1 MAHPVV
7 KFAEILALIFL
18 FASVLS
24 IIWAKDLP
32 KTVKCLDKLCEGSQG
47 ETIAPHAVP
56 SDHDLKLSFEES
68 DHLQILGNADKYY
81 LAKDLKTGKVGL
93 VSKTFVKKFDESPH
107 ATIEVDLS
115 SLLAERQNV
124 ASALQP
130 SPTSDRLCVV
140 DGTTLDGDVCKDP
153 VSTQYTVTV
162 RPNARVA
169 ENDDGLKEDERPHEA
184 SSSFKPTPG
193 IEDLPASSAPSAES
207 NSFSRNIFQKV
218 YQEFIAPFGQE
229 IELSEVDCGAEC
241 LLNTGAIAQDLD
253 GKSAGSA
260 PKTSYNLPS
269 NAVQTKATGTTSKGI
284 SVDETR
290 IANRLETNISSYNIV
305 NDEVNVNASI
315 AAAAASV
322 SPDTENS
329 DEGKSPKLSTGGDGS
344 ENFAS
349 DQAIRPEA
357 KKVEKTADTDNN
369 SVTADQPLKPDF
381 NGEKAENP
389 AQNVVTGPLLAT
401 APEKLIPQTQD
412 ISAVMPDP
420 DASVENAKPGSKRNA
435 ATEGVVWSDSNVLSQ
450 PGNSQT
456 GFSEEVLTPQL
467 EKNSDGSNISIAD
480 PAEHTVQSAGD
491 GDRQGAKTVTAKVDI
506 AEAIIEAFP
515 SADEAQRKPSEPL
528 LTSKDP
534 DLAFSNQA
542 AVETQHQI
550 KVASSSPREITQSQ
564 KTPKLEPVVNVKG
577 SAPNKLQ
584 PKVVVGQTHINPT
597 KVNNFKPP
605 RTRTTHGHFHRSHLH
620 SHGGHEH
627 FHSGHGHSHNG
638 HEHSYDTH
646 GHGNSH
652 EVGNEHSPP
661 RQSETLLLQDPFKGH
676 SYIEEKPDT
685 FPALTETKTYSKVV
699 QPGIV
704 GETPSE
710 SNIHPDSGSGLAVNA
725 VANDKPAPVSDN
737 GQRQQN
743 PVGEPSEYTVNT
755 LEQTC
760 ERKDGVSCDGGPA
773 VPLGQEKHVKLQSA
787 EDEATKSARAK
798 KRRRQDDTLDSA
810 IREYVGLV
818 LSVIPDPLHRLLW
831 DLEEQGVSTHVV
843 VLTFLCG
850 LVGSFLLIFF
860 NCISMNSKEGTLSDY
875 IARLEQQLFALK
887 KEREILL
894 ETKDTGHGLVVG
906 TTGGDQALP
915 NELIEHHERE
925 LEMILARANN
935 VEQEVQQLQEQIE
948 QVKAE
953 RDAYSDDV
961 NEKLQEYE
969 KELSELRFDV
979 ETSRREVERK
989 DRELQVKNGTLS
1001 ELQASNAELLEEA
1014 KIWDERVNE
1023 LTSREE
1029 INLAEMS
1036 KLQQLLEEK
1045 CAEVEALEE
1054 SLKSMNI
1061 FEKAQEAFSD
1071 GDEKEIM
1078 KRLVDVQRAQKQSEE
1093 LMSMN
1098 TTLQSE
1104 LTEAKKQCDRWR
1116 TEVDQLKECLQQ
1128 AEKDKRDSEQKLTV
1142 LTEYFKDKELKLQ
1155 RDVVMHETLRQ
1166 QKESDALTVSEQLD
1180 LYREQT
1186 ANLQAEVA
1194 SMKEEIEVSERRYKR
1209 HLMEQEK
1216 KTHENWM
1223 AFKNANKTI
1232 EDLNAE
1238 TQVLRQQIIAAEAAQ
1253 RTLTQAAALPQD
1265 RPRPPPPL
1273 PLPKGAQIPLLPLP
1287 LLNGLKASEMPSPPS
1302 ARYTNGARC
1311 TPPVG
1316 VVPLPTVLY
1325 QTKSSSSRHS
1335 SERKDHQSHRRREDD
1350 HEEGRSER
1358 KSRGDKA
1365 IDRSEPHRD
1374 RNRNRET
1381 AERRRE
1387 RKEQQML
1394 LEREKASPANSASI
1408 TSGEQQQQSRRGA
1421 NKASELDRDPSTP
1434 SVVGIADSSGICGGS
1449 TVKENGSAS
1458 NGRSV
1463 HSGGSKGGVI
1473 SPELRRTFAH
1483 RRSDRTDRGRAD
1495 CYDRNERNQGDLGD
1509 RPNRDYG
1516 ERSPRDNPRR

>member
-1 MAHPVV
+1 MYPRLKSANPIFFLIFYAVIYAINIAVTIEISFRLVQQDIGPMTPMVDSRNSTILLSLRYIKNNQTLSCLVDVSLAVRRRGAERNVTMAHPVV

-322 SPDTENS
+322 SPETENS
-329 DEGKSPKLSTGGDGS
+329 DEGKSPKLSTGGEGS

-357 KKVEKTADTDNN
+357 KKVEKTADTDNS

-401 APEKLIPQTQD
+401 AP
-412 ISAVMPDP
+412 
-420 DASVENAKPGSKRNA
+420 
-435 ATEGVVWSDSNVLSQ
+435 
-450 PGNSQT
+450 
-456 GFSEEVLTPQL
+456 
-467 EKNSDGSNISIAD
+467 
-480 PAEHTVQSAGD
+480 
-491 GDRQGAKTVTAKVDI
+491 
-506 AEAIIEAFP
+506 
-515 SADEAQRKPSEPL
+515 
-528 LTSKDP
+528 
-534 DLAFSNQA
+534 
-542 AVETQHQI
+542 
-550 KVASSSPREITQSQ
+550 
-564 KTPKLEPVVNVKG
+564 
-577 SAPNKLQ
+577 
-584 PKVVVGQTHINPT
+584 
-597 KVNNFKPP
+597 
-605 RTRTTHGHFHRSHLH
+605 
-620 SHGGHEH
+620 
-627 FHSGHGHSHNG
+627 
-638 HEHSYDTH
+638 
-646 GHGNSH
+646 
-652 EVGNEHSPP
+652 
-661 RQSETLLLQDPFKGH
+661 
-676 SYIEEKPDT
+676 
-685 FPALTETKTYSKVV
+685 
-699 QPGIV
+699 
-704 GETPSE
+704 
-710 SNIHPDSGSGLAVNA
+710 
-725 VANDKPAPVSDN
+725 
-737 GQRQQN
+737 
-743 PVGEPSEYTVNT
+743 GEPSEYTVNT